1 MDEPTYSYLSKKQ
14 AMLHILIGSLRPYE
28 SHGLTADN
36 RLINLFRIYSGHEII
51 IYKSFQNA
59 F

>member
-28 SHGLTADN
+28 SHGTKTEKDSQLIMGSLT
-36 RLINLFRIYSGHEII
+36 YSVFTVAT
-51 IYKSFQNA
+51 KL
-59 F
+59 